1 MGPYASP
8 TAACTHCRYDDE
20 EEFDAVKDVLAPKR
34 VFLVLP
40 PESPQQLEHLR
51 SKLSSLSFDAGFM
64 SQQAC
69 SPSIAHSK
77 MLSLHTSKLGA
88 RTPVMRF
95 PSRVH
100 LAKAT
105 GWR

>member
-1 MGPYASP
+1 MNRASGQRKI
-8 TAACTHCRYDDE
+8 ACTHCRYDDE

-51 SKLSSLSFDAGFM
+51 SKLSSQSFDAGFT

-69 SPSIAHSK
+69 TPPYALSK
-77 MLSLHTSKLGA
+77 RAVCIKIGSLHSG
-88 RTPVMRF
+88 
-95 PSRVH
+95 H
-100 LAKAT
+100 
-105 GWR
+105 